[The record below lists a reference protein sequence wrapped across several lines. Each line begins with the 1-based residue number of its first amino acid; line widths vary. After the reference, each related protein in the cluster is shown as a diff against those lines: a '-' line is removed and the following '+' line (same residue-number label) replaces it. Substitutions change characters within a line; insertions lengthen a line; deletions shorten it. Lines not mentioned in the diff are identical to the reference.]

1 MVLPRGA
8 GEHGQ
13 GTGQAGTGSR
23 SRKRHRGRNR
33 AKNRGQR
40 PVSAMQ
46 AAPQA
51 PGSPT
56 FPPLSPPDPQ
66 PGPLRQQR
74 GSRGHNAAPP
84 SPQPRP
90 PRAHRRPA
98 ARPGPGRGA
107 GPLRPPPPP
116 PCWQVP
122 AAPRHSRAAAQG
134 DDGEGE
140 RRERSGAERG
150 RPTGSCR
157 RVGSGAGLR
166 RAGLGWAGQPLGAAP
181 TPRTPAPGFCCFFFS
196 RCRTGWWG

>member
-1 MVLPRGA
+1 M
-8 GEHGQ
+8 
-13 GTGQAGTGSR
+13 
-23 SRKRHRGRNR
+23 HR
-33 AKNRGQR
+33 
-40 PVSAMQ
+40 
-46 AAPQA
+46 AAPL
-51 PGSPT
+51 S
-56 FPPLSPPDPQ
+56 PPLSPPDPQ

-157 RVGSGAGLR
+157 RVWSGAGLR
-166 RAGLGWAGQPLGAAP
+166 RAGLGSPSE
-181 TPRTPAPGFCCFFFS
+181 TPPPRGPRPRGFVFFFFQMPD
-196 RCRTGWWG
+196 GLVGIDEWGRRGN